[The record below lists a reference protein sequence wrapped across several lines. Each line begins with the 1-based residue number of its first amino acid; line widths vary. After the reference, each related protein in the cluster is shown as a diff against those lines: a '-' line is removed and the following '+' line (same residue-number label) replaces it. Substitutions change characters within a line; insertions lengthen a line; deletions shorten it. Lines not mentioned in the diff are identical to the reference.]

1 MGWHGACTY
10 LAAAPTS
17 SNKLEHF
24 HTSIFAPIVP
34 HTGGLDNTGI
44 GSHSLLVRWVS
55 DLEWGQGNQRK
66 VWNQIKFTQN

>member
-1 MGWHGACTY
+1 MMHPDGMARGMY
-10 LAAAPTS
+10 VAPTS

-55 DLEWGQGNQRK
+55 DLERG
-66 VWNQIKFTQN
+66 